1 MLLGHTW
8 MCPGELSQ
16 GRARLCAPCGGAQ
29 KAPNAAPHTLEMS
42 HGMCQDKDTVVGWH
56 QGRFTGTEGCCCIGL
71 MEDRALC
78 GRGKEIPAL
87 STALLPFLLGQFLT
101 MSRQGVESFFVVWQF
116 HE

>member
-56 QGRFTGTEGCCCIGL
+56 QGRFTG
-71 MEDRALC
+71 DRRLVLYWFDGGSC
-78 GRGKEIPAL
+78 SLWERKGNSGTVH
-87 STALLPFLLGQFLT
+87 STAPLSAGSVPHHVQTG
-101 MSRQGVESFFVVWQF
+101 S
-116 HE
+116 